1 MNDQQQEEEM
11 VNASFQHPFTCLV
24 AGPSG
29 SGKTTFVKELLLN
42 KNSLI
47 DIGDFSHITIYIGT
61 RLDDNV
67 IFQQLK
73 QSLPE
78 TVSVV
83 ECKELYDGDVK
94 EFESNFAQDFVQ
106 AARRQGPG
114 GCVVFDDLMQ
124 ELSRANLLTDLFS
137 KHSSHL
143 GLSVIHITQNLFF
156 RGKQPQEHRTL
167 YTNTHHLVLFKFP
180 LDNTV
185 FAVIAKRL
193 GAGNYNQTLKMME
206 QVADKYRY
214 VIINGGF
221 SRSKRL
227 RFTSD
232 IFGSTPFFY
241 QRQFALNDT
250 K

>member
-1 MNDQQQEEEM
+1 MEI
-11 VNASFQHPFTCLV
+11 VNASFKHPFTCLV

-42 KNSLI
+42 KNHLV
-47 DIGDFSHITIYIGT
+47 DIGDFQYITIYIGT
-61 RLDDNV
+61 TLSENP

-73 QSLPE
+73 QALPDK
-78 TVSVV
+78 VSVV
-83 ECKELYDGDVK
+83 ECRELYEGDLK
-94 EFESNFAQDFVQ
+94 EFDSKFAQDFVL
-106 AARRQGPG
+106 ASKNQGPG

-167 YTNTHHLVLFKFP
+167 YTNTHRLVLFKFP
-180 LDNTV
+180 LDNSV
-185 FAVIAKRL
+185 FGIIAKRL
-193 GAGNYNQTLKMME
+193 SPSGSKNYQGTLNLME
-206 QVADKYRY
+206 QVAEKYRY
-214 VIINGGF
+214 IVINGGF
-221 SRSKRL
+221 SRSKHL

-232 IFGSTPFFY
+232 IFSTVPFFY
-241 QRQFALNDT
+241 QRQFALDQT

>member
-1 MNDQQQEEEM
+1 MEA
-11 VNASFQHPFTCLV
+11 VNASFKHPFTCLV

-29 SGKTTFVKELLLN
+29 SGKTTFVEQLLLN
-42 KNSLI
+42 KNFLV
-47 DIGDFSHITIYIGT
+47 DRGEFEYITIYIGT
-61 RLDDNV
+61 TLSENP
-67 IFQQLK
+67 IFQHLK
-73 QSLPE
+73 QALPE
-78 TVSVV
+78 KVTIV
-83 ECKELYDGDVK
+83 ECRSLYEGDSK
-94 EFESNFAQDFVQ
+94 EFDLNFARDFVS
-106 AARRQGPG
+106 ASTKQGPG

-180 LDNTV
+180 LDNSV

-193 GAGNYNQTLKMME
+193 SSSGSRKYQQTLSLME
-206 QVADKYRY
+206 YVAEKYRY
-214 VIINGGF
+214 IVINGGF
-221 SRSKRL
+221 SRSKLL

-232 IFGSTPFFY
+232 IFSTTPFFY
-241 QRQFALNDT
+241 QRQFALSDS